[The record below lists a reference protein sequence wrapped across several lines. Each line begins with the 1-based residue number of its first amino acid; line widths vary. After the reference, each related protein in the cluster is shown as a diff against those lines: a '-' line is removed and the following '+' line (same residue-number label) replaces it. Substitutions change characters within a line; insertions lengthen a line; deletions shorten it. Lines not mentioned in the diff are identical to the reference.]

1 MAADDDGEVFE
12 ITDFTTASEWE
23 RFIARVEE
31 ILHEWKLVNCE
42 PKPPAK
48 KGEYANGV
56 WEEQTEELSFAD
68 FQFCMTHIWLKQPH
82 EDDKKQTERET
93 AENETEE
100 EEQEDKTATVFLDLQ
115 NMDNDF
121 PSRAHCICRW
131 YGLQEFVTLMP
142 AVNEQPIDT
151 ESRVKLLLSSVSI
164 ALSNAGCS
172 VPFFAQI
179 QQRWQK
185 LYMGTCIMPG
195 ATVEFKMVALKRIPH
210 QYSHL
215 TGLLDVFKTKLGHA
229 ADRRP
234 PVYVTVRFMYVLQD
248 WINSPWTQ
256 SLPGSTEKSADSDLS
271 SSFDEEVGCSS
282 FEQLP
287 FGACD
292 DPVTQL
298 HLSCTWPMLSEDI
311 VVETQHYSDLD
322 PRQAPHWSVRVQM
335 ADDPQCLLGE
345 YLEAFLQ
352 LCKRKESWDQV
363 IGNLQVEEETEKN
376 NDISQ
381 ALQKLTEPSVS
392 YSLPALGSYMTQ
404 AATKHTRITP
414 KHLPLSQ
421 DVINQIIFFLFPDA
435 SKTAT
440 VTKEKDSEKVQ
451 SGKEEQESPTA
462 PHGNVKELPKQLKSA
477 PVGSLLHHLS
487 VCLCVINQN
496 YSGLHAVGQVWQEFL
511 LELRYRWDYSY
522 IIDEIER
529 GPPNLGTCLLYQKL
543 QMLNCCIERKIK
555 REQLHKGYTG
565 EPDSPINSSRDKST
579 ASSSTYN
586 SALSQPGGKGEV
598 KTDDSSGSRKNPKK
612 VQSFDSSS
620 EDEFFECEEENDT
633 VKEKDNQ
640 SEIEEESLEQSE
652 TEMEAV
658 DEPTIATET
667 ADQSVDS
674 EKEVKVKG
682 SPIATETADQSVDSE
697 KEEKAKV
704 SSAINS
710 KTEDDTLSVT
720 SESSYT
726 DSVTHRPEG
735 RLAPHGELKLLHN
748 GEQMYIPVTQ
758 EPAPMTEDM
767 LDEHAEVLA
776 KLGTSTEGAQLRA
789 RMQSACLLSDMESFK
804 AANPGCALEDFVR
817 WYSPRDWIEDEV
829 EGENV
834 QTVIKGH
841 LSQRMEIPGNMW
853 VEVWQT
859 ARPVP
864 ARRQKRLF
872 DDTKEAEKV
881 LHFLSSLK
889 PADVVLHLLPVLTH
903 AAILKVMEK
912 EDQELP
918 VLQQLLD
925 KLCSKAS
932 IVTRSPVQDVRSY
945 EELFRMISHAEIVI
959 ARNQSLRS
967 KFTADLLD
975 QKDAENELRHF
986 VNSILKNSEVTVRGG
1001 PRGPAGTIIYKL
1013 FIAAQKASYM
1023 VLDEDSAQD
1032 KEKDREFPKHE
1043 QSFPD
1048 FPRPSAREYILR
1060 TVIPRPAPYSKPLPQ
1075 RMHCVLCDND
1085 FRLAG
1090 AFSSDSVFQ

>member
-1 MAADDDGEVFE
+1 
-12 ITDFTTASEWE
+12 
-23 RFIARVEE
+23 
-31 ILHEWKLVNCE
+31 
-42 PKPPAK
+42 
-48 KGEYANGV
+48 
-56 WEEQTEELSFAD
+56 
-68 FQFCMTHIWLKQPH
+68 
-82 EDDKKQTERET
+82 
-93 AENETEE
+93 
-100 EEQEDKTATVFLDLQ
+100 
-115 NMDNDF
+115 
-121 PSRAHCICRW
+121 
-131 YGLQEFVTLMP
+131 
-142 AVNEQPIDT
+142 
-151 ESRVKLLLSSVSI
+151 
-164 ALSNAGCS
+164 
-172 VPFFAQI
+172 
-179 QQRWQK
+179 
-185 LYMGTCIMPG
+185 MPG
-195 ATVEFKMVALKRIPH
+195 ATVEFKMVSLKKIPY
-210 QYSHL
+210 QYNHL
-215 TGLLDVFKTKLGHA
+215 TGLLDAFKSKLGYA
-229 ADRRP
+229 VERRP
-234 PVYVTVRFMYVLQD
+234 PVFVTVRFMYVLQD

-256 SLPGSTEKSADSDLS
+256 SLPGSVEKSADSDLS

-298 HLSCTWPMLSEDI
+298 HLSCTWPCLSEEII
-311 VVETQHYSDLD
+311 VESQFYTDLN
-322 PRQAPHWSVRVQM
+322 PLQAPHWSVRVQM

-363 IGNLQVEEETEKN
+363 IGNLQVEEETEKTS
-376 NDISQ
+376 DISQ
-381 ALQKLTEPSVS
+381 ALQKLTEPSVP
-392 YSLPALGSYMTQ
+392 YNLPAFGSYMTQ
-404 AATKHTRITP
+404 AAARHDITP

-421 DVINQIIFFLFPDA
+421 DVLNQIIFFLFPDA
-435 SKTAT
+435 SKAAK
-440 VTKEKDSEKVQ
+440 VAKERDEEETK
-451 SGKEEQESPTA
+451 SGKEEQEITTA

-477 PVGSLLHHLS
+477 PFGSLLHRLS
-487 VCLCVINQN
+487 VCLCVINEN

-522 IIDEIER
+522 IIYEIER

-565 EPDSPINSSRDKST
+565 EPDSPLSSLRDKITGSTAAHNSSI
-579 ASSSTYN
+579 
-586 SALSQPGGKGEV
+586 SQLGDKGEV
-598 KTDDSSGSRKNPKK
+598 KTVDSSGPKTNPKK
-612 VQSFDSSS
+612 AQSFDSSS

-633 VKEKDNQ
+633 VKEKDSQ
-640 SEIEEESLEQSE
+640 SEIEKESLEQSE

-658 DEPTIATET
+658 DESAIEN
-667 ADQSVDS
+667 
-674 EKEVKVKG
+674 
-682 SPIATETADQSVDSE
+682 ETADQSVDSE
-697 KEEKAKV
+697 KEEKVKG

-710 KTEDDTLSVT
+710 KTEDDAVSLT
-720 SESSYT
+720 SESSFK
-726 DSVTHRPEG
+726 DSLTHNPEG
-735 RLAPHGELKLLHN
+735 RLAPHGELKLLYT

-829 EGENV
+829 EGEDV

-881 LHFLSSLK
+881 LHFLSSLQ
-889 PADVVLHLLPVLTH
+889 PADVVLHLLPVLIH
-903 AAILKVMEK
+903 AAILKVMEN

-932 IVTRSPVQDVRSY
+932 TVTRSPAQDVRSY
-945 EELFRMISHAEIVI
+945 DELIRMISHAEIVI

-967 KFTADLLD
+967 KFTASLLD
-975 QKDAENELRHF
+975 RTDAESELRHF
-986 VNSILKNSEVTVRGG
+986 VNSILKNSEVPVRGG
-1001 PRGPAGTIIYKL
+1001 PQGPAGSIIHKL
-1013 FIAAQKASYM
+1013 FSAAQKASNM
-1023 VLDEDSAQD
+1023 ALDEDSAQE
-1032 KEKDREFPKHE
+1032 KEKDREFQKYE
-1043 QSFPD
+1043 QTFPD